1 MNERV
6 MKKWTKA
13 LRSGKYKQGYA
24 ALCVEDSKGNKSFC
38 CLGVLCDLYNK
49 EMKKNKKKTLDIE
62 KNKLD
67 QTVLE
72 YNPKAKSM
80 YSFNNNG
87 TELPEEVVE
96 WAGFCPENTEGS
108 FASYEHIPLV
118 AMNDGIRGE
127 SRPKTFKQIAAVI
140 EQDHDLL

>member
-24 ALCVEDSKGNKSFC
+24 ALCVEDTKGTKSFC

-49 EMKKNKKKTLDIE
+49 EMKKNKKKTLAVKKDE
-62 KNKLD
+62 LNE
-67 QTVLE
+67 TVRE
-72 YNPKAKSM
+72 YNPTAKAM
-80 YSFNNNG
+80 YSFNSHD
-87 TELPEEVVE
+87 TELPKEVIK
-96 WAGFCPENTEGS
+96 WAGFCPENSEGS
-108 FASYEHIPLV
+108 FASEHPELV
-118 AMNDGIRGE
+118 IMNDGLRGE
-127 SRPKTFKQIAAVI
+127 SLPRTFKQIAAVI